1 MNVSLTPE
9 LEQFVQGKV
18 NTGLYYSASEVVR
31 EGLRLLQERDQL
43 QQLRLQ
49 ELRQEIQV
57 GIDSGDST
65 PPLDMQDV
73 KLKARQRKQQR
84 FVQ

>member
-57 GIDSGDST
+57 GMDSGDST
-65 PPLDMQDV
+65 PLDMQDV